1 MTDSASNRKRAFDIM
16 IYDIMQLINI
26 CASRDA
32 TRGVF
37 NKQDCLT
44 TVLFLHCALTMDEAL
59 ENDKRIS
66 WKKTETKLS
75 Q

>member
-1 MTDSASNRKRAFDIM
+1 MKCDF
-16 IYDIMQLINI
+16 DIMQLINTFVS
-26 CASRDA
+26 CDA

-37 NKQDCLT
+37 NEQDC
-44 TVLFLHCALTMDEAL
+44 FILHFSLDEVP

-66 WKKTETKLS
+66 WKKLETKLS

>member
-1 MTDSASNRKRAFDIM
+1 MKRAF
-16 IYDIMQLINI
+16 DIMQLINI
-26 CASRDA
+26 FVSRDA

-37 NKQDCLT
+37 NKLDCLR
-44 TVLFLHCALTMDEAL
+44 TVLFLHCAPTRDEVP

-66 WKKTETKLS
+66 WKELETNLP

>member
-1 MTDSASNRKRAFDIM
+1 MTDSDSNMKRGF
-16 IYDIMQLINI
+16 DIMQLINI
-26 CASRDA
+26 FVSRDT

-37 NKQDCLT
+37 NKQDCLR
-44 TVLFLHCALTMDEAL
+44 TVLFLQCILTMDEVS

-66 WKKTETKLS
+66 WKKLETKLS